1 MKDYKVRLL
10 HKQLHKTN
18 TYIFRKKF
26 LLHYYVSV
34 EK

>member
-18 TYIFRKKF
+18 TYMFRKKF
-26 LLHYYVSV
+26 PFTLLCVG
-34 EK
+34 